1 MKMGEKR
8 IRIVLKRSLIGT
20 KPRQLATARALG
32 LRKIGSHVDVEP
44 TPSILGMVR
53 NISHL
58 VQFEEI
64 GT

>member
-1 MKMGEKR
+1 LKMGEKR